1 VNEPGDNREDVTHP
15 ASAAT
20 VRDYLANERTLLAW
34 VRTGI
39 ALIGLG
45 FAVARFGPTRFGAG
59 TDMVPEPASAVS
71 SAFGTIPILTGAT
84 LAILATRHYV
94 RTGRAIES
102 GSYRWSP
109 VPGVAVALVLVT
121 VALVLTIYVLLGE

>member
-1 VNEPGDNREDVTHP
+1 VNEPVDNREDVTHP

-59 TDMVPEPASAVS
+59 TDMVAEAAGAASSVL
-71 SAFGTIPILTGAT
+71 GTVLISTGAT
-84 LAILATRHYV
+84 LAILATPHYV

-102 GSYRWSP
+102 GSNRWSP
-109 VPGVAVALVLVT
+109 VPGVVVTLVLVT
-121 VALVLTIYVLLGE
+121 VALAPTIYVLLGE

>member
-45 FAVARFGPTRFGAG
+45 FAVARFGLTRFGAG
-59 TDMVPEPASAVS
+59 TAMVPEAAGAASS
-71 SAFGTIPILTGAT
+71 ILGTMLISTGAT
-84 LAILATRHYV
+84 LAILATLHYV

-102 GSYRWSP
+102 GRYRWSP
-109 VPGVAVALVLVT
+109 VPGVAVALMLVT
-121 VALVLTIYVLLGE
+121 VALVLTIYLLLGE